1 MECVKCK
8 KSASSKLPVVS
19 CDGCSR
25 NVCKQCANLTSSE
38 ITVIELKVKHVMKFY
53 CQSCLRGES
62 VELFNKIIET
72 KDDLIESKKEII
84 RLLEQDLKKLREEFD
99 NLATTPSSHQ
109 FTYAEAVNK
118 RADHGNKSIPNV
130 PFIVCKPKSKQ
141 DCSRTRKDIV
151 DKLDVSELSVG
162 INSVLNRRDGCV
174 LIKCN
179 SNGSTNKMRDELAS
193 KMGENYDIKETKM
206 RKPSIVVSNIEKDFF
221 KDDII
226 KAIRNQNSFLEETDE
241 LDLVLAKINRN
252 NTSQY
257 GIIECN
263 GSAFKKLISAGRI
276 YIGLQRCSVWENLKV
291 SRCYKCYGF
300 NHKISDCKY
309 NGPTKCSQCPD
320 SHYYKDCKSKKF
332 SCINCVEN
340 NNKFKTRYDVNHSVL
355 DKICPL
361 YEIQIK
367 KLRERT
373 DYRSSN
379 TIA

>member
-151 DKLDVSELSVG
+151 DKLDQAEYISDSKD
-162 INSVLNRRDGCV
+162 VL
-174 LIKCN
+174 
-179 SNGSTNKMRDELAS
+179 
-193 KMGENYDIKETKM
+193 
-206 RKPSIVVSNIEKDFF
+206 F
-221 KDDII
+221 
-226 KAIRNQNSFLEETDE
+226 
-241 LDLVLAKINRN
+241 
-252 NTSQY
+252 
-257 GIIECN
+257 
-263 GSAFKKLISAGRI
+263 GRI
-276 YIGLQRCSVWENLKV
+276 
-291 SRCYKCYGF
+291 
-300 NHKISDCKY
+300 
-309 NGPTKCSQCPD
+309 
-320 SHYYKDCKSKKF
+320 
-332 SCINCVEN
+332 
-340 NNKFKTRYDVNHSVL
+340 
-355 DKICPL
+355 
-361 YEIQIK
+361 
-367 KLRERT
+367 
-373 DYRSSN
+373 
-379 TIA
+379 